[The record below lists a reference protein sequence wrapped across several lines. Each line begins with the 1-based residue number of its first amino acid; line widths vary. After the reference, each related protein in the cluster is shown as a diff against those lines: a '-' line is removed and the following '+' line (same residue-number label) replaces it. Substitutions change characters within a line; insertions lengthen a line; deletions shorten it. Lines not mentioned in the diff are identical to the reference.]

1 MVSWC
6 GKPQLQDIQP
16 PNLFRVAFRNGPV
29 AVCFDPRRTA
39 VPSRRGSERSGAEG
53 SRADEKTQEGSRRR
67 KAKSFLG
74 LHLVFL
80 PYIRPPPDSET
91 MPTFPHFWVTRDAQR
106 LANQANGALD
116 IASPHP
122 AAPRWT
128 HRTEPPSGRP
138 SRCPLC
144 ARSSLSRASG
154 DPFGWKPR
162 GVPCRDNGSGGCGSL
177 WVVLG

>member
-74 LHLVFL
+74 LHLVFFALHKAPPRLRNNANL
-80 PYIRPPPDSET
+80 PPFLGHKRCPTPCQPSEWSSRHRIAASGCAA
-91 MPTFPHFWVTRDAQR
+91 MDAS
-106 LANQANGALD
+106 NGA
-116 IASPHP
+116 PER
-122 AAPRWT
+122 APKSV
-128 HRTEPPSGRP
+128 PSVRSVVFE
-138 SRCPLC
+138 SRFR
-144 ARSSLSRASG
+144 RSIRLEATRRALQG
-154 DPFGWKPR
+154 QWIR
-162 GVPCRDNGSGGCGSL
+162 RV
-177 WVVLG
+177 W